1 MKKKNRS
8 LLLLILA
15 LDNEY
20 EAGITHLLNI
30 LHLENISHA
39 IEYHQ
44 IGYVE
49 INIYLH
55 FESMITKDKGG
66 LLIKWRDSEDKND
79 QFDHYRINNRMLLE
93 MSMTE
98 VTKID

>member
-1 MKKKNRS
+1 MKKKDRT

-39 IEYHQ
+39 IEYHA

-49 INIYLH
+49 VNIYLPL
-55 FESMITKDKGG
+55 ESLITKDKSG
-66 LLIKWRDSEDKND
+66 LLIKWRDSEDKSD
-79 QFDHYRINNRMLLE
+79 QFDHYKINSRMLLE

>member
-1 MKKKNRS
+1 MKKKDRK
-8 LLLLILA
+8 LLLILA

-20 EAGITHLLNI
+20 EAGITRLLSI

-39 IEYHQ
+39 IEYHP

-49 INIYLH
+49 VNIYLPL
-55 FESMITKDKGG
+55 ESLITKDKGG
-66 LLIKWRDSEDKND
+66 LLIKWRDSEDKSD
-79 QFDHYRINNRMLLE
+79 QFDHFRINNRMLLE

>member
-1 MKKKNRS
+1 MKKKDRR
-8 LLLLILA
+8 LLLILA

-39 IEYHQ
+39 IEYHP

-49 INIYLH
+49 MNIYLPL
-55 FESMITKDKGG
+55 ESLITKDKGG

-93 MSMTE
+93 MSITE

>member
-1 MKKKNRS
+1 MKKKDRR
-8 LLLLILA
+8 LLLILA

-30 LHLENISHA
+30 LHIENISHS

-49 INIYLH
+49 MNIYLPL
-55 FESMITKDKGG
+55 ESLITKDKGG
-66 LLIKWRDSEDKND
+66 LLIKWRDSEDKSD